1 MAATSLLSV
10 GAWRNEKRSVHKRG
24 QSMKILTVRV
34 LMMSVI
40 AVCIGVSLAVAQSQ
54 SGARPTMA
62 SEADFRRAM
71 KELSNW
77 GRWGADDELGAANLI
92 TSAKR
97 KQALALAKEG
107 VPVSL
112 AHDVVQEKAADA
124 PNILERVL
132 GPVSPTGTA
141 DQYRYTGTY
150 HGIVHSHLDA
160 VDCHMMVDGRGYNGR
175 AMEDIT
181 AANGCP
187 KGNINALKDGVVTRA
202 ILFDATRLPGK
213 ATAQGWI
220 EPGTAVHR
228 EDLET
233 LEKLERVKVSPG
245 DVILLYTGRWKR
257 RAALGPWPR
266 ETGFAGYHADVAYFI
281 KERGVSFI
289 GGDGPNDVSPTS
301 MPASVAN
308 PLHRLALVAMGV
320 SIFDNLDFE
329 RAVEHARRLNR
340 YEFLFTAAPL
350 RIEGG
355 TGSPLNPLAIF

>member
-1 MAATSLLSV
+1 MRML
-10 GAWRNEKRSVHKRG
+10 
-24 QSMKILTVRV
+24 
-34 LMMSVI
+34 VI
-40 AVCIGVSLAVAQSQ
+40 ALIVSGVMVSIPFAQSQ
-54 SGARPTMA
+54 TSAGPAITN
-62 SEADFRRAM
+62 EADFLRAM

-92 TSAKR
+92 TPAKR

-112 AHDVVQEKAADA
+112 AHDVAQEKAADA
-124 PNILERVL
+124 PNILECVL
-132 GPVSPTGTA
+132 GPVNAAGTT

-160 VDCHMMVDGRGYNGR
+160 VDCHMMVDGKGYNGR
-175 AMEDIT
+175 TMEEIT
-181 AANGCP
+181 AAGGCP
-187 KGNINALKDGVVTRA
+187 KGNINALKDGIVTRA

-213 ATAQGWI
+213 ATAQGWL

-228 EDLET
+228 QDLEV
-233 LEKLERVKVSPG
+233 LEKLEHVKVSSG

-257 RAALGPWPR
+257 RAALGAWPR

-289 GGDGPNDVSPTS
+289 GGDGPNDVVPTGL
-301 MPASVAN
+301 PPTVAN

-329 RAVEHARRLNR
+329 RAVEHTRQLNR
-340 YEFLFTAAPL
+340 YEFLFSAAPL
-350 RIEGG
+350 RIALG